1 MDDPKPAPSDDDDP
15 ETPGIQPDER
25 VMGFLDHLEE
35 LRWTLVKALIVF
47 VIAFILIAVFVI
59 ETSHLLNWPLE
70 QGLKNYPNVTRLV
83 TTTPFAV
90 FSVYMMVCFLG
101 AITLSLPFILFF
113 VGQFVAPAL
122 MPNERKLLLPACIAA
137 VVLFLAGSLFSFFLL
152 VPSVIKVS
160 AYLNLTFGTEL
171 LWSADRYYSMLVWMV
186 LGMGAAFQFP
196 MIIQIV
202 VYLGLVS
209 VAQLRKWRRIA
220 ILVFFI
226 VAAFIT
232 PTPDPINQGLV
243 ALPLWFLYEMS
254 IWVAAGYTTRLAA
267 TSRETAAAAEEPEE
281 LDDQN

>member
-1 MDDPKPAPSDDDDP
+1 MDEPKREPASQDADDP
-15 ETPGIQPDER
+15 ESPEIQPDER

-35 LRWTLVKALIVF
+35 LRWTLAKALIVF
-47 VIAFILIAVFVI
+47 VVAFILIAVFVI

-70 QGLKNYPNVTRLV
+70 QGLKNYPDAARLI

-90 FSVYMMVCFLG
+90 FSVYMLVCFLG
-101 AITLSLPFILFF
+101 AITLSLPFVLFF

-122 MPNERKLLLPACIAA
+122 MPNERRLLFPACIGA
-137 VVLFLAGSLFSFFLL
+137 VVLFLFGSLFSFLLL

-160 AYLNLTFGTEL
+160 AYLNATFGLEL

-196 MIIQIV
+196 MILQIL

-220 ILVFFI
+220 VLVFFV

-232 PTPDPINQGLV
+232 PTPDPLNQAMV
-243 ALPLWFLYEMS
+243 ALPLWLLYELA
-254 IWVAAGYTTRLAA
+254 IWVAAGYTTRLAIASRGPDA
-267 TSRETAAAAEEPEE
+267 TDEEE
-281 LDDQN
+281 DGSD